1 LRSFLYSSRFGL
13 LIVKGQNDVVSVMNI
28 YIKNKLGSQPG
39 LPGPAGSRVDPGFQN
54 YGYNYGTVHANGAQ
68 VNYPGWQTWEIAEA
82 TKMGDQ
88 WLQSR
93 SLLPGNL
100 DCCYFLFFF
109 LVLWLFFFLSSV
121 YQVFSLAKLFTS
133 VFSFQSLRVSSLC
146 VKAFYLHWLESL
158 FKTRKTKLKK

>member
-1 LRSFLYSSRFGL
+1 MRTVPRWIIRVDRCEKQLSCFLGT
-13 LIVKGQNDVVSVMNI
+13 VVLTKK
-28 YIKNKLGSQPG
+28 YLGST
-39 LPGPAGSRVDPGFQN
+39 RK
-54 YGYNYGTVHANGAQ
+54 ANCILMLMF
-68 VNYPGWQTWEIAEA
+68 TWWALKAEA

-88 WLQSR
+88 WLQSW

-121 YQVFSLAKLFTS
+121 YQVFSMAKLFTR